1 MTKEE
6 LIEFLKDNLRI
17 TINVK
22 TRDSVPVLQ
31 VELYL
36 RENEELI
43 DFDFVHIVTIEE
55 AISLL

>member
-1 MTKEE
+1 MGNQ
-6 LIEFLKDNLRI
+6 FLKDNLRI